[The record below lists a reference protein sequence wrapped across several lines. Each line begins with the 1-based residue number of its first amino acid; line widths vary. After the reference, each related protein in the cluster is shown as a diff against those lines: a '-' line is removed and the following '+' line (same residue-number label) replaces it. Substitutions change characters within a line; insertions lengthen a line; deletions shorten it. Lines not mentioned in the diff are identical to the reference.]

1 MAHRYLKIEH
11 DKSRNVFIFLNG
23 TNLCSPLKV
32 NIAID
37 GSLQWRSFD
46 KEFLLDLGTVRFRT
60 VRA

>member
-1 MAHRYLKIEH
+1 MFA
-11 DKSRNVFIFLNG
+11 
-23 TNLCSPLKV
+23 LKV

-37 GSLQWRSFD
+37 GSLQWRGFD

>member
-1 MAHRYLKIEH
+1 MFA
-11 DKSRNVFIFLNG
+11 
-23 TNLCSPLKV
+23 LKV

-46 KEFLLDLGTVRFRT
+46 KEFLLGLGTVRFRT